1 MKLFK
6 KHTPYKYGKH
16 SKYNKYTV
24 TPMKNY
30 INYIKCTNIQTGTS
44 MFLSTNDLKSMIK
57 HNKNILIFGKSGIG
71 KCTVIQKYKEVK

>member
-30 INYIKCTNIQTGTS
+30 AKCTNIQTGTS
-44 MFLSTNDLKSMIK
+44 VILSINDLKSMIK
-57 HNKNILIFGKSGIG
+57 HNKNILVFGKSGIG
-71 KCTVIQKYKEVK
+71 RCTTVQEYIKEVK

>member
-30 INYIKCTNIQTGTS
+30 IKCTNIQTDTS
-44 MFLSTNDLKSMIK
+44 AILSTNDLKNMIR
-57 HNKNILIFGKSGIG
+57 HNNNILVFGKSGIG
-71 KCTVIQKYKEVK
+71 RCTIAQEYIEGVK